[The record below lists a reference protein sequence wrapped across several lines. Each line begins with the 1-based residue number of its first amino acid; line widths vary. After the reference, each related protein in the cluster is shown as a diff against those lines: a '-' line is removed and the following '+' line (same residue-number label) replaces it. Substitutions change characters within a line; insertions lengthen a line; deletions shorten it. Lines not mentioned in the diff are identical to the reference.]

1 MAPPARAI
9 PGNYVGHYEILS
21 EVGAGA
27 MGVVYKAF
35 DHQLQRTVALKF
47 LPPDEICNSADR
59 DRLLHEARAAS
70 TLDHKNIAT
79 IHAVEGTGD
88 GQLFIVM
95 AYYEGVSLATR
106 RRTAP
111 LSPVEA
117 IDIVR
122 QIAEGLGHAHLH
134 NIVHRDI
141 KPSNVILTPEG
152 EAKIVDFGLARF
164 VSAGASTATLSL
176 AGTLL
181 YMSPEQLSGKAVD
194 ARTDVWSL
202 GVIAYELLTN
212 RLPFE
217 GDNPAAT
224 IMAILQSSPA
234 EMEGVSPGLQSIVF
248 RALSK
253 SAADRYQSCGEL
265 VRDLNTVE
273 MSAGEP
279 ARGVGKEMFKVR
291 VPLALRPL
299 AGKRPVPRR
308 RWRRVATMF
317 AAMLALIVCVL
328 NAKRIADWMKDRP
341 PSVSTNPAAYE
352 TYLQG
357 LAYLRRYDKPGNL
370 DAAIRLFETTTKAD
384 PKFALA
390 FAALGEAY
398 WNKYRQDGD
407 PRWVELASASCGRAA
422 ELNDRLPAVFVTLG
436 RIHDGT
442 GQHNLALQEFERAL
456 ELDHRNADALLGLAD
471 AYSSAGRI
479 QEAEETYKR
488 AAAMRPEYWDG
499 HYRLGAFYYQQG
511 RYADAA
517 SQFRRVVELLPD
529 HAPAHTSLGTA
540 FLSLGQEVDA
550 ETEFKKSLALAPD
563 YPALANLGV
572 MYYRQKRF
580 AESATMT
587 EKALSLNDKDY
598 RLWNNLAIA
607 YEWLDQP
614 EKAKHAFSRELARL
628 EQVVALQSE
637 DAEVRAH
644 LGVRYAQQ
652 HQRSRALPHL
662 DAALALSP
670 DDPEIL
676 NKVGEAYEKLGE
688 RAKGLDYF
696 QKALR
701 KGLTLED
708 LELNPDL
715 RPLLSDPNARRV
727 LQGALPANAK
737 PQPSANH

>member
-21 EVGAGA
+21 EVGAGG

-47 LPPDEICNSADR
+47 LPPEAICNSADR

-95 AYYEGVSLATR
+95 AYYEGVSLTTR
-106 RRTAP
+106 KRAAP
-111 LSPVEA
+111 LSPAEA

-194 ARTDVWSL
+194 SRTDVWSL

-212 RLPFE
+212 RLPFQ
-217 GDNPAAT
+217 GDNPAGT
-224 IMAILQSSPA
+224 IMAILQSSPD
-234 EMEGVSPGLQSIVF
+234 EMGGVSPELQSIVF

-253 SAADRYQSCGEL
+253 GAADRYQSCGEL
-265 VRDLNTVE
+265 LRDLKRIDSLDGDPT
-273 MSAGEP
+273 
-279 ARGVGKEMFKVR
+279 RRVGKETFKVR
-291 VPLALRPL
+291 VPLTIPPIANKTRVRTR
-299 AGKRPVPRR
+299 KR
-308 RWRRVATMF
+308 RWL
-317 AAMLALIVCVL
+317 AAMVVALLALMAGVL
-328 NAKRIADWMKDRP
+328 LLERTDSVKDRP
-341 PSVSTNPAAYE
+341 VAGSANPAAYE

-357 LAYLRRYDKPGNL
+357 LDYLRRYDKPGNL

-407 PRWVELASASCGRAA
+407 PRWVEMASASCGRAA

-436 RIHDGT
+436 RIHAGT
-442 GQHNLALQEFERAL
+442 GQHDLALQEFDRAL
-456 ELDHRNADALLGLAD
+456 ELNHRDADALLGLAD
-471 AYSSAGRI
+471 VYSSAGRT
-479 QEAEETYKR
+479 QEAEDTYKR

-540 FLSLGQEVDA
+540 LLSLGQELDA

-587 EKALSLNDKDY
+587 EKALNLNDKDY

-607 YEWLDQP
+607 YEWLGRS

-637 DAEVRAH
+637 DAEVRAN
-644 LGVRYAQQ
+644 LGVMYAQQ

-662 DAALALSP
+662 EAALALSP

-676 NKVGEAYEKLGE
+676 NKLGEAYEKLGE
-688 RAKGLDYF
+688 RSKGLDYF
-696 QKALR
+696 QRALHM
-701 KGLTLED
+701 GLTLEEM
-708 LELNPDL
+708 ELNPDL
-715 RPLLSDPNARRV
+715 RPLLSDPSARRV
-727 LQGALPANAK
+727 LQGALPAKAT
-737 PQPSANH
+737 PQPSANR

>member
-1 MAPPARAI
+1 MAHPARAT
-9 PGNYVGHYEILS
+9 PGTYVGHYEILC
-21 EVGAGA
+21 EVGAGG

-35 DHQLQRTVALKF
+35 DHQLRRAVALKF
-47 LPPDEICNSADR
+47 LPPDPICNPADR
-59 DRLLHEARAAS
+59 NRLLHEARAAS
-70 TLDHKNIAT
+70 ILDHKNIAA
-79 IHAVEGTGD
+79 IHAVEETGD

-95 AYYEGVSLATR
+95 AYCEGMSLTTR
-106 RRTAP
+106 MRTAP
-111 LSPVEA
+111 LSKAEIV
-117 IDIVR
+117 DIVR

-164 VSAGASTATLSL
+164 VSAAASTETLSL
-176 AGTLL
+176 AGTLS

-212 RLPFE
+212 RLPFQ

-224 IMAILQSSPA
+224 ITAILQSPPA
-234 EMEGVSPGLQSIVF
+234 RMDGVSPELQSIVL

-253 SAADRYQSCGEL
+253 SVADRYQSCGEL
-265 VRDLNTVE
+265 LHDLKAADTGGTGRE
-273 MSAGEP
+273 A
-279 ARGVGKEMFKVR
+279 FKVR
-291 VPLALRPL
+291 IPLALSPPADRAPVRTR
-299 AGKRPVPRR
+299 KRLWMAALV
-308 RWRRVATMF
+308 VAL
-317 AAMLALIVCVL
+317 LALIAGVL
-328 NAKRIADWMKDRP
+328 LRVWFLKHAPVTDTQDA
-341 PSVSTNPAAYE
+341 VSGNPAAYE

-357 LAYLRRYDKPGNL
+357 LESLRRYDKPGNL

-384 PKFALA
+384 PRFALA

-398 WNKYRQDGD
+398 WNKYRREGD
-407 PRWVELASASCGRAA
+407 PRWVELASTSCRRAA

-456 ELDHRNADALLGLAD
+456 ELDHRNADALLGLGD
-471 AYSSAGRI
+471 AYSSVGRT
-479 QEAEETYKR
+479 QEAEDTYKR

-511 RYADAA
+511 RFADAA

-540 FLSLGQEVDA
+540 LLNLGQERDA
-550 ETEFKKSLALAPD
+550 EAEFKKSLALAQD

-580 AESATMT
+580 AESTTMT
-587 EKALSLNDKDY
+587 EKALGLNDKDY

-607 YEWLDQP
+607 YEWLGQP
-614 EKAKHAFSRELARL
+614 QKAKNARSRELARL
-628 EQVVALQSE
+628 EQAVALQSE
-637 DAEVRAH
+637 DAEVRAN
-644 LGVRYAQQ
+644 LGVMYAHQ
-652 HQRSRALPHL
+652 HQRNRALPHL
-662 DAALALSP
+662 EAALALSP
-670 DDPEIL
+670 NDPEIL

-688 RAKGLDYF
+688 RSKGLEYF
-696 QKALR
+696 QEALG
-701 KGLTLED
+701 KGLTLKD
-708 LELNPDL
+708 MELNPDL
-715 RPLLSDPNARRV
+715 RSLLSDPSARRV
-727 LQGALPANAK
+727 LEGALPAKAK
-737 PQPSANH
+737 PQPSANQ

>member
-1 MAPPARAI
+1 
-9 PGNYVGHYEILS
+9 
-21 EVGAGA
+21 
-27 MGVVYKAF
+27 
-35 DHQLQRTVALKF
+35 
-47 LPPDEICNSADR
+47 
-59 DRLLHEARAAS
+59 
-70 TLDHKNIAT
+70 
-79 IHAVEGTGD
+79 
-88 GQLFIVM
+88 
-95 AYYEGVSLATR
+95 
-106 RRTAP
+106 
-111 LSPVEA
+111 
-117 IDIVR
+117 
-122 QIAEGLGHAHLH
+122 
-134 NIVHRDI
+134 
-141 KPSNVILTPEG
+141 
-152 EAKIVDFGLARF
+152 
-164 VSAGASTATLSL
+164 
-176 AGTLL
+176 
-181 YMSPEQLSGKAVD
+181 
-194 ARTDVWSL
+194 
-202 GVIAYELLTN
+202 
-212 RLPFE
+212 
-217 GDNPAAT
+217 
-224 IMAILQSSPA
+224 MAILQSSPA
-234 EMEGVSPGLQSIVF
+234 EMGGVAPGLQSIVF

-265 VRDLNTVE
+265 LRDLKTVDTFG
-273 MSAGEP
+273 SDSP
-279 ARGVGKEMFKVR
+279 RSVGREVYKVR
-291 VPLALRPL
+291 VALAIAPTADKTRVLTRRRRWMAGMVAAPLALVLCVMIGQR
-299 AGKRPVPRR
+299 
-308 RWRRVATMF
+308 
-317 AAMLALIVCVL
+317 IVDW
-328 NAKRIADWMKDRP
+328 AKQP
-341 PSVSTNPAAYE
+341 QHSGSTSPAAYE

-357 LAYLRRYDKPGNL
+357 LDYLRRYDKPGNL
-370 DAAIRLFETTTKAD
+370 DAAIRLFETTTRAD

-407 PRWVELASASCGRAA
+407 PRWVEMASASCGRAA
-422 ELNDRLPAVFVTLG
+422 KLNDRLPAVFVTLG

-456 ELDHRNADALLGLAD
+456 ELDHRDADALLGLAD

-479 QEAEETYKR
+479 QEAEDTYKR

-540 FLSLGQEVDA
+540 FLSLGQELDA

-587 EKALSLNDKDY
+587 EEALGLNDKDY

-607 YEWLDQP
+607 YEWLSQP
-614 EKAKHAFSRELARL
+614 EKAKHAFSRELTRL
-628 EQVVALQSE
+628 EQVVTLQSE
-637 DAEVRAH
+637 DAEVRAN
-644 LGVRYAQQ
+644 LGVMYAQQ

-662 DAALALSP
+662 EAALALSP

-688 RAKGLDYF
+688 RSKGLDYF

-701 KGLTLED
+701 KGLALED

-727 LQGALPANAK
+727 LRGVLPAKAK
-737 PQPSANH
+737 PQPSADR

>member
-1 MAPPARAI
+1 MAPARAI
-9 PGNYVGHYEILS
+9 PGNQVGHYEILS
-21 EVGAGA
+21 EVGAGG

-47 LPPDEICNSADR
+47 LPPDPICNSADR
-59 DRLLHEARAAS
+59 NRLLHEARAAS
-70 TLDHKNIAT
+70 TLDHKNIAS
-79 IHAVEGTGD
+79 IHAVEETGD

-95 AYYEGVSLATR
+95 AYCDGVSLATR
-106 RRTAP
+106 MRAAP
-111 LSPVEA
+111 FSKTETV
-117 IDIVR
+117 DIVR
-122 QIAEGLGHAHLH
+122 QVAEGLAHAHLH
-134 NIVHRDI
+134 NIVHRDV
-141 KPSNVILTPEG
+141 KPSNVILTLEG
-152 EAKIVDFGLARF
+152 EAKIVDFGLARC
-164 VSAGASTATLSL
+164 VSAGASTQTLSV
-176 AGTLL
+176 AGTLS

-212 RLPFE
+212 RLPFQ
-217 GDNPAAT
+217 GDNPAST
-224 IMAILQSSPA
+224 ITAILQSSPA
-234 EMEGVSPGLQSIVF
+234 EMEGVSPELQLIVF
-248 RALSK
+248 RALAK
-253 SAADRYQSCGEL
+253 SAADRYQSCAEL
-265 VRDLNTVE
+265 LRDLKTVDTLDGE
-273 MSAGEP
+273 PTRSAG
-279 ARGVGKEMFKVR
+279 KETFKVR
-291 VPLALRPL
+291 VPLTIPPL
-299 AGKRPVPRR
+299 APRAPALIRKR
-308 RWRRVATMF
+308 RWMLGMVVLL
-317 AAMLALIVCVL
+317 LALIPCVWIG
-328 NAKRIADWMKDRP
+328 KRIVDAVKDRQ
-341 PSVSTNPAAYE
+341 AAYE

-357 LAYLRRYDKPGNL
+357 RESLLRYDKPGNL

-398 WNKYRQDGD
+398 WDKYRRDGD
-407 PRWVELASASCGRAA
+407 PRWVELASASCRRAA

-456 ELDHRNADALLGLAD
+456 ELDHRDADALLGLGD
-471 AYSSAGRI
+471 AYSSTGRA
-479 QEAEETYKR
+479 QEAEDTYKR

-499 HYRLGAFYYQQG
+499 YYRLGAFYYQQG
-511 RYADAA
+511 RFADAA

-529 HAPAHTSLGTA
+529 HALAHTSLGTA
-540 FLSLGQEVDA
+540 LLNLGQEPDA
-550 ETEFKKSLALAPD
+550 EAEFKKSLALAPD

-607 YEWLDQP
+607 YEWLGQP
-614 EKAKHAFSRELARL
+614 EKAKNAFSRELARL
-628 EQVVALQSE
+628 EQIVALKSE
-637 DAEVRAH
+637 NAEVRAN
-644 LGVRYAQQ
+644 LGVMYAQQ

-662 DAALALSP
+662 EAALALSP

-676 NKVGEAYEKLGE
+676 SKLGEAYEKLGE
-688 RAKGLDYF
+688 RSKGLEYF

-701 KGLTLED
+701 KGLTLVEM
-708 LELNPDL
+708 ELNPDL

-727 LQGALPANAK
+727 LQGALPAKAN
-737 PQPSANH
+737 PQLSANH

>member
-1 MAPPARAI
+1 MAHPARAT
-9 PGNYVGHYEILS
+9 PGTYVGHYEILH
-21 EVGAGA
+21 EVGAGG

-35 DHQLQRTVALKF
+35 DRQLQRAVALKF
-47 LPPDEICNSADR
+47 LSPDPICNSADR
-59 DRLLHEARAAS
+59 KRLLHEARAAS

-79 IHAVEGTGD
+79 IHAVEETGD

-95 AYYEGVSLATR
+95 SYYEGVSLATR
-106 RRTAP
+106 MRRDP
-111 LSPVEA
+111 LSKAESVE
-117 IDIVR
+117 IVR
-122 QIAEGLGHAHLH
+122 QIAEGLGYAHVH

-164 VSAGASTATLSL
+164 VSAGASTATLSP

-202 GVIAYELLTN
+202 GVITYELLTN
-212 RLPFE
+212 RLPFQA
-217 GDNPAAT
+217 DNPAAT
-224 IMAILQSSPA
+224 ITAILQSPPA
-234 EMEGVSPGLQSIVF
+234 RMDGVSPELQSIVL

-253 SAADRYQSCGEL
+253 NVADRYQSCGEL
-265 VRDLNTVE
+265 LNDLKAVDTFRGDLTHG
-273 MSAGEP
+273 AGRE
-279 ARGVGKEMFKVR
+279 VFKVR
-291 VPLALRPL
+291 VPLALSRP
-299 AGKRPVPRR
+299 ADRAPVRTRR
-308 RWRRVATMF
+308 RPWM
-317 AAMLALIVCVL
+317 AAMVVALLALIAGVWIG
-328 NAKRIADWMKDRP
+328 KRIIDWVKERQV
-341 PSVSTNPAAYE
+341 SVSANPAAYE

-357 LAYLRRYDKPGNL
+357 LESLRRYDKPGNL
-370 DAAIRLFETTTKAD
+370 DAAIRLFEATTKAD

-398 WNKYRQDGD
+398 WNKYRRDDD
-407 PRWVELASASCGRAA
+407 PRWVELASTSCRRAA

-456 ELDHRNADALLGLAD
+456 ELDHRNADALLGLGD
-471 AYSSAGRI
+471 AYSSVGRT
-479 QEAEETYKR
+479 QEAEDTYKR

-499 HYRLGAFYYQQG
+499 HYRLGAFYYKQG
-511 RYADAA
+511 RFADAA

-540 FLSLGQEVDA
+540 WLSLGQEPDA
-550 ETEFKKSLALAPD
+550 EAEFKKSLALAPD

-580 AESATMT
+580 AESTTMT
-587 EKALSLNDKDY
+587 VKALSLNDKDY

-607 YEWLDQP
+607 YEWLGQP
-614 EKAKHAFSRELARL
+614 EKAKNAFSRELARL
-628 EQVVALQSE
+628 EQIVALKSE
-637 DAEVRAH
+637 DAEVRAN
-644 LGVRYAQQ
+644 LGVMYSQR

-662 DAALALSP
+662 EAALALSP

-688 RAKGLDYF
+688 RSKGLEYF
-696 QKALR
+696 QKALG

-708 LELNPDL
+708 MELNPDL
-715 RPLLSDPNARRV
+715 RSLLSDPSARRV
-727 LQGALPANAK
+727 LEGALPAKAK
-737 PQPSANH
+737 LQPSANQ